1 MKRRRFLQL
10 SFFSGVS
17 LVALGGTAGL
27 LGRAFT
33 DYPEVAVPTQE
44 PARLHPA
51 GDDVGE
57 GDFTLSKREHAI
69 LTALALCILKGAEP
83 DPARDGALAQRAFIA
98 RYLGYLDE
106 ALRSDVRSLLSLLEF
121 YPVLTGG
128 FSRFTKLTPDR
139 QAAILR
145 SWEVSS
151 YALLRQGF
159 AAVKS
164 MCLLAHYQDA
174 RSFPSIGYDGPGTTY
189 QQPARPPLPTK

>member
-1 MKRRRFLQL
+1 
-10 SFFSGVS
+10 
-17 LVALGGTAGL
+17 
-27 LGRAFT
+27 
-33 DYPEVAVPTQE
+33 
-44 PARLHPA
+44 
-51 GDDVGE
+51 
-57 GDFTLSKREHAI
+57 
-69 LTALALCILKGAEP
+69 
-83 DPARDGALAQRAFIA
+83 
-98 RYLGYLDE
+98 
-106 ALRSDVRSLLSLLEF
+106 VRSLLSLLEF

-189 QQPARPPLPTK
+189 QQPARHPLPTK